1 MRIIRRFGII
11 QKLTGINRYI
21 FEASI
26 SNADVANQAM
36 NGARADLKQKML
48 ACCTDIW
55 EAVKATLCYDSPEG
69 YEDEAEAVDGL
80 DIGLKDTLSFC
91 WRAVKES
98 RSDLLPYR
106 DIQCHMGLTV
116 R

>member
-1 MRIIRRFGII
+1 MI
-11 QKLTGINRYI
+11 QRLTGIHRCV

-26 SNADVANQAM
+26 SNAYVPNQIM
-36 NGARADLKQKML
+36 DGARADLKQEML

-55 EAVKATLCYDSPEG
+55 EAVKINLCYDSPEG
-69 YEDEAEAVDGL
+69 YEDEAEVVDGL

-98 RSDLLPYR
+98 RSDLVPYW
-106 DIQCHMGLTV
+106 DIST